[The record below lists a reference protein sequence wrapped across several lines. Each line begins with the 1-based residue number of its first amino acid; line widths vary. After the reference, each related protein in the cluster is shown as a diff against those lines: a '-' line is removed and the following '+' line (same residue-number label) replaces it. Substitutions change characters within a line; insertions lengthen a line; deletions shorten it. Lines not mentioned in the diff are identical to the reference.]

1 MGALIKCPLQR
12 FFLSCKCG
20 KMKLLLIYSKRA
32 GETSMNQSGSWKM
45 VIGIVAAVPIILII
59 GLYVFFQMSPL
70 ISQIKVEVMLAE
82 YGTLEEVIPVKGI
95 VVRQESLYP
104 IPADGSV
111 RWIIQAGQKT
121 ARQQKLAEILVSDE
135 DQSLLLQQQL
145 IAMRLQTLASG
156 GDLSVYSMEAVQEID
171 QQMAYLMTDIRHNVA
186 KEQYELA
193 FQNQQ
198 MLREMAE
205 QKQLVSVH
213 QHLPEMSVEELEQ
226 QRDLIENRLTHLTH
240 EVRAPEAGILG
251 IGSDGLEERFKLIF
265 SDEDNPELIKQII
278 QYAASDDYQDPEP
291 GYYRIIQ
298 EHRWHLYL
306 VADALLS
313 EAYEPGQRM
322 IIRDPATG
330 KEVRARLVTQ
340 LASPDY
346 EEIILL
352 IELDEELAEWYQK
365 RQYLLEVIRQRQE
378 GLIVSK
384 TAVMVDELGNQS
396 VYRLDVNGYAVRTP
410 VRELGRDES
419 VAVLSLGP
427 LTVTIADAEGD
438 EQQVQTIRQYDE
450 IITNPDIVTEGQR
463 VR

>member
-1 MGALIKCPLQR
+1 
-12 FFLSCKCG
+12 
-20 KMKLLLIYSKRA
+20 
-32 GETSMNQSGSWKM
+32 
-45 VIGIVAAVPIILII
+45 
-59 GLYVFFQMSPL
+59 
-70 ISQIKVEVMLAE
+70 
-82 YGTLEEVIPVKGI
+82 
-95 VVRQESLYP
+95 
-104 IPADGSV
+104 
-111 RWIIQAGQKT
+111 
-121 ARQQKLAEILVSDE
+121 
-135 DQSLLLQQQL
+135 
-145 IAMRLQTLASG
+145 
-156 GDLSVYSMEAVQEID
+156 MEAMQEID

-186 KEQYELA
+186 NEQYELA

-198 MLREMAE
+198 MLQEMAE

-240 EVRAPEAGILG
+240 EVRAQEAGILG
-251 IGSDGLEERFKLIF
+251 IGSDGLEERFPLTL
-265 SDEDNPELIKQII
+265 SDEENQELIKQLI
-278 QYAASDDYQDPEP
+278 QYAASDDHPEHEP

-306 VADALLS
+306 VADAILS

-330 KEVRARLVTQ
+330 KEVRARLLTQ

-450 IITNPDIVTEGQR
+450 IITNPEIVIEGQR